1 MDNNQIFEGIPALND
16 QQGLDALLNQQAM
29 SSLGLDPNAA
39 QPETAPAQAQDPNA
53 PAQTQ
58 PAQQPAAP
66 AAAQQPVYTSEQVAQ
81 IINAM
86 RVQQAQ
92 PQQAPQAQPRTP
104 AQPAGGYSQQQ
115 INAINTLL
123 ARGVPI
129 DRIAAYMNGQQNPQQ
144 NSAQQQILNRVQQLE
159 QYLQEQQYTAERN
172 AFIDKMNTFGDK
184 FGLSEDDLVTFGNKA
199 LSMGINL
206 TEVSDVEAVFR
217 AVYPEQYAIR
227 SQRIAGSNSSQIYG
241 GASLPTTP
249 QAQASKLE
257 DAYVDAFM
265 KQTMPNQ
272 YQALHPNKS

>member
-1 MDNNQIFEGIPALND
+1 MDNNQIFEGIPALDD

-39 QPETAPAQAQDPNA
+39 QPETAPTQAQDPNA

-66 AAAQQPVYTSEQVAQ
+66 AATQQPVYTSEQVAQ

-86 RVQQAQ
+86 RAQQAQ
-92 PQQAPQAQPRTP
+92 PQQVPQAQPQ

-129 DRIAAYMNGQQNPQQ
+129 DRIAAYMGGRQNPQQ
-144 NSAQQQILNRVQQLE
+144 NAAQQQILSRVQQLE

-272 YQALHPNKS
+272 YQALHSNKS